1 MLQMGRSPSQSTASQ
16 SSLNWHIYIG
26 MALIVLLI
34 GGIGTWSAYA
44 RIAGAVIAPGT
55 VVVETNVKR
64 VQHDEGGVVGEI
76 RVRNADFVEAG
87 DLLIRLDDTLPAANL
102 AVVQGQVR
110 ELEAQRARLMAERD
124 GLDAIVFDVLQAGS
138 EIDNAAIRD
147 IRESEIRLF
156 EARRETRLHRTE
168 QMHVQIAQ
176 IEDEVGGHKTQVT
189 ARDRE
194 IALIADELAGVQAL
208 HGKGLTPK
216 SRLAALQREEARL
229 IGEKG
234 QLQADIAAA
243 RGRASEIEIE
253 ILRLEEEFRSL
264 ALEQLGEVRRTLNE
278 LREQEI
284 TVLERLKRIEIRA
297 PRRGYVHQLAVHTV
311 GGVLSAGE
319 TAMLIV
325 PDEDNLKVEA
335 RVSPQDVDQL
345 HVGQSVILRFSGLN
359 QRTTPELQSEVSLVS
374 ADTAIDEKTGEPFY
388 LVRIDLG
395 EDDLAQLGNTAIVP
409 GMPVEAFIQTN
420 RRTVI
425 AYLLQPLT
433 DHLQRVFREV

>member
-1 MLQMGRSPSQSTASQ
+1 MLPMDNDAAQSSDNQ
-16 SSLNWHIYIG
+16 SSLNWHILAG
-26 MALIVLLI
+26 LLLI
-34 GGIGTWSAYA
+34 ALLVGGIGLWAASA
-44 RIAGAVIAPGT
+44 RIAGAVIAQGT

-64 VQHDEGGVVGEI
+64 VQHDEGGVVGKI
-76 RVRNADFVEAG
+76 SARNGDFVEAG

-102 AVVQGQVR
+102 AIVQGQLR
-110 ELEAQRARLMAERD
+110 ELQAQRARLAAERD
-124 GLDAIVFDVLQAGS
+124 GLN
-138 EIDNAAIRD
+138 EIDFHQHGDAPIDDALAIQDARD
-147 IRESEIRLF
+147 SETRLF
-156 EARRETRLHRTE
+156 ESRRESRLRRTE
-168 QMHVQIAQ
+168 QMRIQIAQ
-176 IEDEVGGHKTQVT
+176 IDDEVEGLSTQVK
-189 ARDRE
+189 ARERE
-194 IALIADELAGVQAL
+194 IELIADELIGVLEL
-208 HGKGLTPK
+208 HEKGLTSK

-229 IGEKG
+229 LGEKG
-234 QLQADIAAA
+234 QLQSEIAAA
-243 RGRASEIEIE
+243 RRRASEIEIE
-253 ILRLEEEFRSL
+253 ILRLDEEFRSQ
-264 ALEQLGEVRRTLNE
+264 ALTELGEVRRTLNE
-278 LREQEI
+278 LREQEVA
-284 TVLERLKRIEIRA
+284 VLERLKRIEIRA